1 MQTYIELYNGGELED
16 RAIINDGMT
25 FGRVTIVEL
34 FYQTSHIF
42 GYVKVDGEKR
52 FFLEPVSAD
61 DTFIVEGEEYS
72 LQQFIALF

>member
-1 MQTYIELYNGGELED
+1 METYIELYNGGELGD
-16 RAIINDGMT
+16 QAVMNDGMT

-42 GYVKVDGEKR
+42 GYVKENGQKR
-52 FFLEPVSAD
+52 FFLEPLTAE
-61 DTFIVEGEEYS
+61 DTFVVDGETYS